1 MTDKPLPQDESESW
15 GESLR
20 QWGPAILAV
29 IFIRLFLFE
38 PFRIPSG
45 SMVPTL
51 LIGDHVLVTKFAY
64 GVWLPLKSIGVP
76 FTSFGLD
83 DIGLDLPNIE
93 LINTADPQ
101 RGDIIVFH
109 YPMDEDVTYIKRV
122 IGVPG
127 DTIRVQDNQ
136 VVLNG
141 ELMTVTD
148 LGEFDD
154 IDQGCRPRRARYFK
168 ENLKRLDAEALDHG
182 ILTNRGYGGPL
193 ANHREIKVP
202 KDAVFVMGD
211 NRDHSEDGRRW
222 GFVRYDQI
230 KGKAH
235 FVWLSWDGCTGTGVG
250 GPRLDRMP
258 RSLYEASDL
267 EEAASSS
274 PSPPSVIPA
283 AEAAPL

>member
-1 MTDKPLPQDESESW
+1 MGSPLRWFVETL
-15 GESLR
+15 LR
-20 QWGPAILAV
+20 TWGPRRPRIV
-29 IFIRLFLFE
+29 VFIRLFLFE

-168 ENLKRLDAEALDHG
+168 ENLKR
-182 ILTNRGYGGPL
+182 TRRRG
-193 ANHREIKVP
+193 AR
-202 KDAVFVMGD
+202 
-211 NRDHSEDGRRW
+211 
-222 GFVRYDQI
+222 
-230 KGKAH
+230 
-235 FVWLSWDGCTGTGVG
+235 GT
-250 GPRLDRMP
+250 
-258 RSLYEASDL
+258 
-267 EEAASSS
+267 ASS
-274 PSPPSVIPA
+274 PTA
-283 AEAAPL
+283 ATAARSRTTARSRCRRTRCS